1 MIRTFT
7 IGRRAAWAVA
17 IAATVAASVPA
28 GAQTDDGMSPQ
39 RRLPPGQ
46 GAPPPPAQP
55 QIQQKKHH
63 NSGVGAAIGAG
74 LVGGL
79 VGGALLGG
87 QRQAPPP
94 GYAPQ
99 PAYAPPPPP
108 PPAYEVEDE
117 PVCRIVRKPVYDE
130 DGEIVD
136 YRQRRICR

>member
-1 MIRTFT
+1 MIRTIIT
-7 IGRRAAWAVA
+7 GRGVALALVATLAATMPA
-17 IAATVAASVPA
+17 IAQS
-28 GAQTDDGMSPQ
+28 DDGLNPQ

-46 GAPPPPAQP
+46 AVPPPAQP
-55 QIQQKKHH
+55 QPQHKKHH
-63 NSGVGAAIGAG
+63 DSGVGAAIGAG

-87 QRQAPPP
+87 QRQAQP

-117 PVCRIVRKPVYDE
+117 PECRIVRKPVYDE

-136 YRQRRICR
+136 YKQRRICR